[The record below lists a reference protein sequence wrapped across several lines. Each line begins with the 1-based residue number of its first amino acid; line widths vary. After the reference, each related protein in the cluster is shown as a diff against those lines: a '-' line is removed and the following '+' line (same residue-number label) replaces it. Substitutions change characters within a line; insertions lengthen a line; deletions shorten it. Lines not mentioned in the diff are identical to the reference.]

1 MGFSS
6 IEFQVSGFDPNR
18 DLFSVRKD
26 IIGNDPRSSPILAP
40 FSGSGTLF
48 GTNSGKTSTNV
59 SGIPRL
65 STHLAVGDQIEAEND
80 R

>member
-26 IIGNDPRSSPILAP
+26 ILRNYSRSSPILIP

-59 SGIPRL
+59 SGIL
-65 STHLAVGDQIEAEND
+65 CFSAHSAVGGHIEAEND